1 MNTVIFAC
9 TQNAGRSQ
17 IAAAFFNLLADP
29 AKARAISAGTQPA
42 ERLHPEVLATM
53 KEMGVDLGDAKPQ
66 RLTPELVKSAQI
78 MVTLGGLPDVPVV
91 ADQKRED
98 WPMIEDTVGKSAA
111 EVEKIRDMTA
121 AIVSDFV
128 TRHGWERAP

>member
-29 AKARAISAGTQPA
+29 TKARAISAGTQPA

-66 RLTPELVKSAQI
+66 RLTPELAKNAQI
-78 MVTLGGLPDVPVV
+78 LVTLGGLSDAPVV

-98 WPMIEDTVGKSAA
+98 WPMEDTAGKSPAD
-111 EVEKIRDMTA
+111 VEKIRDTTA
-121 AIVSDFV
+121 AMVSDFV
-128 TRHGWERAP
+128 NRHGWERPQ

>member
-9 TQNAGRSQ
+9 THNAGRSQ
-17 IAAAFFNLLADP
+17 IAATFFNLLADP

-66 RLTPELVKSAQI
+66 RLTPELARSAQI
-78 MVTLGGLPDVPVV
+78 LVTLGGLPDVPVV

-98 WPMIEDTVGKSAA
+98 WPMEDTVGKSAA
-111 EVEKIRDMTA
+111 DVEKIRDATA
-121 AIVSDFV
+121 AMVSDFV
-128 TRHGWERAP
+128 TRHGWERPQ

>member
-9 TQNAGRSQ
+9 THNAGRSQ

-53 KEMGVDLGDAKPQ
+53 KEMGVDLGDARPQ
-66 RLTPELVKSAQI
+66 RLTPELAKSAQI
-78 MVTLGGLPDVPVV
+78 LVTLGGLPDAPVV

-98 WPMIEDTVGKSAA
+98 WPMEDTAGKSAA
-111 EVEKIRDMTA
+111 DVEKIRDTTA
-121 AIVSDFV
+121 AMVSDFV
-128 TRHGWERAP
+128 NRHGWERPQ

>member
-66 RLTPELVKSAQI
+66 RLTPELAKSAQI
-78 MVTLGGLPDVPVV
+78 LVTLGGLPDAPAVEN
-91 ADQKRED
+91 QTRED
-98 WPMIEDTVGKSAA
+98 WPMEDTAGKSAA

-128 TRHGWERAP
+128 NRHGWERPQ

>member
-9 TQNAGRSQ
+9 THNAGRSQ

-66 RLTPELVKSAQI
+66 RLTPELAKSAQI
-78 MVTLGGLPDVPVV
+78 LVTLGGLPDAPAV

-98 WPMIEDTVGKSAA
+98 WPMEDTVGKSAA
-111 EVEKIRDMTA
+111 DVEKIRDTTA
-121 AIVSDFV
+121 AMVSDFV
-128 TRHGWERAP
+128 NRHGWERPA

>member
-29 AKARAISAGTQPA
+29 AKVRAISAGTQPA

-53 KEMGVDLGDAKPQ
+53 KEMGVDLSAEKPQ
-66 RLTPELVKSAQI
+66 RLTPELSKSAQI
-78 MVTLGGLPDVPVV
+78 LVTLGGLSDAPVV

-98 WPMIEDTVGKSAA
+98 WPMEDPAGKSEAD
-111 EVEKIRDMTA
+111 VEKIRDTTA
-121 AIVSDFV
+121 AMVSDFV
-128 TRHGWERAP
+128 NRHGWERPQ

>member
-9 TQNAGRSQ
+9 THNAGRSQ

-42 ERLHPEVLATM
+42 ERLHAEVLATM

-66 RLTPELVKSAQI
+66 RLTPELAKSAQI
-78 MVTLGGLPDVPVV
+78 LVTLGGLPDAPSV

-98 WPMIEDTVGKSAA
+98 WPMEDTVGKSAA
-111 EVEKIRDMTA
+111 DVEKIRDTTA
-121 AIVSDFV
+121 AMVSDFV
-128 TRHGWERAP
+128 NRHGWERPA

>member
-29 AKARAISAGTQPA
+29 TKARAISAGTQPA

-53 KEMGVDLGDAKPQ
+53 KEIGVDLGDAKPQ
-66 RLTPELVKSAQI
+66 RLTPELAKNAQI
-78 MVTLGGLPDVPVV
+78 LVTLGGLSDAPVV

-98 WPMIEDTVGKSAA
+98 WPMEDTAGKSLAD
-111 EVEKIRDMTA
+111 VEKIRDTTA
-121 AIVSDFV
+121 AMVSDFV
-128 TRHGWERAP
+128 NRHGWERPQ

>member
-66 RLTPELVKSAQI
+66 RLTPELAKSAQI
-78 MVTLGGLPDVPVV
+78 LVTLGGLSDAPAVT
-91 ADQKRED
+91 DQKRED
-98 WPMIEDTVGKSAA
+98 WPMEDPMGKSAA
-111 EVEKIRDMTA
+111 DVEKIRDATA
-121 AIVSDFV
+121 AMVSDFV
-128 TRHGWERAP
+128 IRHGWERPQ

>member
-29 AKARAISAGTQPA
+29 TKARAVSAGTQPA

-53 KEMGVDLGDAKPQ
+53 KELGADLSGAKPQ
-66 RLTPELVKSAQI
+66 RLTPELIQSAQVL
-78 MVTLGGLPDVPVV
+78 VTLGQVDVPAMPHQTRV
-91 ADQKRED
+91 D
-98 WPMIEDTVGKSAA
+98 WPMVEDTAGKSRE
-111 EVEKIRDMTA
+111 EVERIRDVVA
-121 AIVSDFV
+121 ALVSDLV
-128 TRHGWERAP
+128 NRNEWERPQ

>member
-9 TQNAGRSQ
+9 THNAGRSQ

-66 RLTPELVKSAQI
+66 RLTPELANSAQI
-78 MVTLGGLPDVPVV
+78 LVTLGGLPDAPSVT
-91 ADQKRED
+91 DQKRED
-98 WPMIEDTVGKSAA
+98 WPMEDTVGKSAA
-111 EVEKIRDMTA
+111 DVEKIRDTTA
-121 AIVSDFV
+121 AMVSDFV
-128 TRHGWERAP
+128 NRHGWERPA

>member
-66 RLTPELVKSAQI
+66 RLTPELAKSAQI
-78 MVTLGGLPDVPVV
+78 LVTLGGLPDAPAV
-91 ADQKRED
+91 ANQTRED
-98 WPMIEDTVGKSAA
+98 WPMEDTAGKSAA

-128 TRHGWERAP
+128 NRHGWERPQ